1 MSGLSE
7 DDSSDSSNEF
17 LVAPEKIN
25 FNSSF
30 FTDKNSKVNTAA
42 VKTDTEEESTDDERL
57 RDVSQASSIE
67 LFTQVLKN
75 LESSQKLEQSDEN
88 AEKHRSRD
96 SPTSRKIK
104 KVIPETKEER
114 RHSTS
119 PNEINE
125 LLLRGESGAG
135 SPRKRN
141 LKETP
146 AKDEEDEDDEEGNT
160 EYIIPKDGVKIT
172 LPGTSLMLNRKKK
185 GAVDLK
191 ALLRRRLRANQV
203 FIEKV
208 GLLCWLA
215 YGFYL
220 NRQANQPEVMS
231 TGLSLISSSSYP
243 KTRIDLTYLEKFTR
257 WFRNVFAVEPAESDG
272 NQHINKETLLKA
284 LEERKVSDHR
294 ELALLYVATLRG
306 LGLNC
311 RLVVSLCPPRRAL
324 SDDPLFQTDKKE
336 RDNSK
341 SRSNAAKAKASS
353 KSRKQDASEKPT
365 VVENSPEGKKNA
377 NMEAK
382 RRAAEILRSKSKK
395 SKSDAKKEPTTGG
408 GAAKSSSAAGKKDE
422 EGKGLS
428 SLRQLR
434 SRKVNVA
441 SEENKTEKPAES
453 SSKSDG
459 TKSKYYMEEDS
470 TDSEAEF
477 HPKAT
482 RAAKRKSS
490 ETNERVASSK
500 SNKKS
505 NRKLLSSDSE
515 NEETGRAKKTKDIW
529 VEVYL
534 ESEDSWICVSV
545 MDEKIHCVN
554 EVYRS
559 AKKPVLHV
567 IAWNSEGLVKDVT
580 RRYCPHWLTVTRK
593 QRIDEKWWSEALAPW
608 KEKSTAISRA
618 EDEMLLQKELE
629 QPLPKTLTECK
640 GHPLYVVARH
650 LLKFEGLYP
659 PDCVPLGHLKSGD
672 AIYSRHC
679 VHTLCSRETWLKR
692 ARVVKPNQEPYKI
705 VKARPKYDKLS
716 GMKIKDSALEVF
728 GQWQTKEYEPPEA
741 KDGIVPRNEYGN
753 VDLFKQCMLPKG
765 TVHVNLPGLN
775 RVARKLNIDCA
786 SAVVGFNFGCMG
798 AVPALEGFVVCA
810 EYEDTLREAWEAE
823 QVEAIKRAKEK
834 RDKRVYGNW
843 KRLIHGLIIRE
854 RLVAKYEF
862 SDEIKTVAT
871 KKRAKHKN
879 TDAKK
884 TRVS

>member
-1 MSGLSE
+1 MSDLSE
-7 DDSSDSSNEF
+7 DDSSDSSSEF

-30 FTDKNSKVNTAA
+30 FAEKKSKVNTVA
-42 VKTDTEEESTDDERL
+42 VKTDTEGESTDDECL

-75 LESSQKLEQSDEN
+75 LESSQTLDQSDEN
-88 AEKHRSRD
+88 AEKHQSGD
-96 SPTSRKIK
+96 SPTSHK
-104 KVIPETKEER
+104 KKKLIPETKEER
-114 RHSTS
+114 KHSTS

-125 LLLRGESGAG
+125 LLLRGESSAG
-135 SPRKRN
+135 SPQKRD

-146 AKDEEDEDDEEGNT
+146 AETEEDEECNT
-160 EYIIPKDGVKIT
+160 EYIIPKDGIKIT

-231 TGLSLISSSSYP
+231 TGLSLIPSSSYP
-243 KTRIDLTYLEKFTR
+243 KTRIDLTYLEKFTK
-257 WFRNVFAVEPAESDG
+257 WFRNVFAVDSAESDG
-272 NQHINKETLLKA
+272 NEHINKETLLKA
-284 LEERKVSDHR
+284 LEERKISDYR
-294 ELALLYVATLRG
+294 EMVLLYVATLRG

-311 RLVVSLCPPRRAL
+311 RLVVSLGPPRRAF

-336 RDNSK
+336 GDNSRSK
-341 SRSNAAKAKASS
+341 SKAAKNKASS
-353 KSRKQDASEKPT
+353 KSRKLDGSDKPI
-365 VVENSPEGKKNA
+365 VIENSPEGKKNA

-382 RRAAEILRSKSKK
+382 KRAAEILHSKSKK
-395 SKSDAKKEPTTGG
+395 SKADAKKDSTTGE
-408 GAAKSSSAAGKKDE
+408 AAKGSSAAGKKDE

-434 SRKVNVA
+434 SRKVNAA
-441 SEENKTEKPAES
+441 SEENKPEKPAES
-453 SSKSDG
+453 NSKSDG
-459 TKSKYYMEEDS
+459 MKSKYYMEEDS

-477 HPKAT
+477 HPKPI
-482 RAAKRKSS
+482 RGAKRKSS
-490 ETNERVASSK
+490 EASENVASSK

-505 NRKLLSSDSE
+505 NKKLLSSDSE
-515 NEETGRAKKTKDIW
+515 SEETGKAKKTKDIW
-529 VEVYL
+529 VEVFL

-554 EVYRS
+554 EVYKS
-559 AKKPVLHV
+559 AKKPVLYV
-567 IAWNSEGLVKDVT
+567 IAWNSEGLIKDVT

-593 QRIDEKWWSEALAPW
+593 QRIDEKWWSETLSHW

-629 QPLPKTLTECK
+629 QPLPKTLSECK

-659 PDCVPLGHLKSGD
+659 PDCVPLGHLKTGD

-728 GQWQTKEYEPPEA
+728 GEWQTKEYEPPEA

-823 QVEAIKRAKEK
+823 QVEAMKRAKEK

-862 SDEIKTVAT
+862 SEEIKTVAT
-871 KKRAKHKN
+871 KKRGKHKN

>member
-17 LVAPEKIN
+17 LVAPKKIN

-30 FTDKNSKVNTAA
+30 FTEKNSKVNTVA
-42 VKTDTEEESTDDERL
+42 VKTDTEEESTDDECL

-75 LESSQKLEQSDEN
+75 LESSQKLHQPDEN
-88 AEKHRSRD
+88 AEKHQSGD
-96 SPTSRKIK
+96 SPASHDK
-104 KVIPETKEER
+104 KKLIPEIKEER

-125 LLLRGESGAG
+125 LLLRGESSAG
-135 SPRKRN
+135 SPRKMD
-141 LKETP
+141 LEETP
-146 AKDEEDEDDEEGNT
+146 VGNEDDEEGNT

-231 TGLSLISSSSYP
+231 TGLSLISSTSYP
-243 KTRIDLTYLEKFTR
+243 KTRIDLAYLEKFTK
-257 WFRNVFAVEPAESDG
+257 WFRNVFTVDPAESDG
-272 NQHINKETLLKA
+272 NEHINNESLLKA
-284 LEERKVSDHR
+284 LEERKISDYR
-294 ELALLYVATLRG
+294 ELVLLYVATLRG

-311 RLVVSLCPPRRAL
+311 RLVVSLGPPHRAL

-336 RDNSK
+336 RDNPK
-341 SRSNAAKAKASS
+341 GKSNAAKGRASS
-353 KSRKQDASEKPT
+353 KSRKRDASDKPT
-365 VVENSPEGKKNA
+365 VIQNSPEAKRNA

-382 RRAAEILRSKSKK
+382 KRAAEILLSKSKK
-395 SKSDAKKEPTTGG
+395 SKSNAKKDSATSE
-408 GAAKSSSAAGKKDE
+408 AAESSSAAGKRD
-422 EGKGLS
+422 EGKGVS
-428 SLRQLR
+428 GQRQLR
-434 SRKVNVA
+434 PRRVNAA
-441 SEENKTEKPAES
+441 SGENETEKAAES
-453 SSKSDG
+453 NSRSDG
-459 TKSKYYMEEDS
+459 KKSKYYMEEDS

-477 HPKAT
+477 HPKVT
-482 RAAKRKSS
+482 RAAKRQSS
-490 ETNERVASSK
+490 EKAASSK

-505 NRKLLSSDSE
+505 NRELLSSESE
-515 NEETGRAKKTKDIW
+515 SEETGKPRKTKDIW
-529 VEVYL
+529 VEVFL
-534 ESEDSWICVSV
+534 ESEESWICVSV
-545 MDEKIHCVN
+545 MDEKIHCVK
-554 EVYRS
+554 EVYKS

-593 QRIDEKWWSEALAPW
+593 QRVDEKWWSEALAPW
-608 KEKSTAISRA
+608 KEESTAISRA

-629 QPLPKTLTECK
+629 QPLPKSLAECK

-659 PDCVPLGHLKSGD
+659 PDCVPLGYLKTGD

-692 ARVVKPNQEPYKI
+692 ARVVKPDQEPYKI

-716 GMKIKDSALEVF
+716 GMKIKDLPLEVF
-728 GQWQTKEYEPPEA
+728 GEWQTKQYEPPEA

-753 VDLFKQCMLPKG
+753 VDLFQQCMLPKG
-765 TVHVNLPGLN
+765 TVHVNLPGLY

-786 SAVVGFNFGCMG
+786 SAVVGFNFGGMG

-823 QVEAIKRAKEK
+823 QVEAMKRAKEK

-862 SDEIKTVAT
+862 SEEIKTVAT
-871 KKRAKHKN
+871 KKRAKHKK